1 MAATK
6 SQGTTLKFTPAGGSQ
21 VTVGRLSSV
30 GEIQSD
36 SEELD
41 VTTLESEGG
50 YREYIQGL
58 RDCGEVEL
66 TGYHDAGDAGQK
78 ALRGAYASGKNGAFL
93 VEFPDG
99 SKVNFS
105 GFVKSHTIGSAEVDG
120 AVGFGAVVRISGSVT
135 VTEAG

>member
-21 VTVGRLSSV
+21 VIVGRLSSV
-30 GEIQSD
+30 GEIQPD

-50 YREYIQGL
+50 YREYMQGL
-58 RDCGEVEL
+58 RDSGEVEL
-66 TGYHDAGDAGQK
+66 SGFHDAGDAGQK
-78 ALRGAYASGKNGAFL
+78 AIRSAYESGASGAFE
-93 VEFPDG
+93 VAFPDG
-99 SKVNFS
+99 TRVNFS

-120 AVGFGAVVRISGSVT
+120 AIGFGAVVRITGAVT
-135 VTEAG
+135 VEEAA